1 MRRHF
6 MIYRGMPSFLPQLD
20 QAKPTIIYFWGS
32 WCGYCRYT
40 SPAINSLSEEGYP
53 VVSVA
58 LRSGSNKDVED
69 YFTNAI
75 TISLQQ

>member
-1 MRRHF
+1 MQRHF
-6 MIYRGMPSFLPQLD
+6 MICREMPSLPQLG

-32 WCGYCRYT
+32 WCSYCRYT

-58 LRSGSNKDVED
+58 LRSGQIR
-69 YFTNAI
+69 T
-75 TISLQQ
+75 